1 MPVSSKPKSLHP
13 IEASPIHARR
23 ERVFLVIAGLF
34 LGTLAMLN
42 ILGITRFIEFGR
54 IKGDGDAADWV
65 FAVAIGVLPYPVTFL
80 CTDLISELFGRARA
94 NAVVWVGLLL
104 NGWVLFILWL
114 AGVLPGMDAPVPADA
129 PALIEAMR
137 TANEST
143 GLQIDGQTFDPA
155 AVEYV
160 ATQAGRSTVF
170 FEVRAL
176 AFGAT
181 IASMLAYL
189 LAQFTD
195 VWMFHFW
202 KGLTRGRHL
211 WLRNNGS
218 TLVSQLFDT
227 VAVIL
232 ITAWLGVFDSGPD
245 YQANPVIF
253 LLQLIV
259 TGYAFKFVCALVDTL
274 PLYWLVPRLARWLE
288 IDPIAEHRHL
298 EDPGPDTYR

>member
-1 MPVSSKPKSLHP
+1 MTLHP

-23 ERVFLVIAGLF
+23 ERVFLVMAGLF
-34 LGTLAMLN
+34 IGTLAMLN
-42 ILGITRFIEFGR
+42 ILGITRFIKLGELQWDNESSW
-54 IKGDGDAADWV
+54 I
-65 FAVAIGVLPYPVTFL
+65 FAVAVGVLPYPVTFL

-104 NGWVLFILWL
+104 NGWVLFILWI
-114 AGVLPGMDAPVPADA
+114 AGMLPGLENPVPAQVPELVA
-129 PALIEAMR
+129 ALQAAGSDGPLALGGREFTPEAV
-137 TANEST
+137 
-143 GLQIDGQTFDPA
+143 Q
-155 AVEYV
+155 YV
-160 ATQAGRSTVF
+160 ANQATRSTVF

-189 LAQFTD
+189 AAQFTD

-202 KGLTRGRHL
+202 KRLTRGRHL

-218 TLVSQLFDT
+218 TLASQLIDT

-232 ITAWLGVFDSGPD
+232 ITASLGVFDGQVN
-245 YQANPVIF
+245 YENAPVTF

-259 TGYAFKFVCALVDTL
+259 TGYVFKFVCALVDTA

-288 IDPIAEHRHL
+288 IDPVAEHREL
-298 EDPGPDTYR
+298 SDPGPESAQ

>member
-42 ILGITRFIEFGR
+42 ILGIMKYISFGT
-54 IKGDGDAADWV
+54 IGGLSFGV
-65 FAVAIGVLPYPVTFL
+65 MVGVLPYPITFL
-80 CTDLISELFGRARA
+80 CTDLISELYGRARA

-104 NGWVLFILWL
+104 NGWVLFFLWL
-114 AGVLPGMDAPVPADA
+114 GGALPG
-129 PALIEAMR
+129 
-137 TANEST
+137 
-143 GLQIDGQTFDPA
+143 FDSGETEPSA
-155 AVEYV
+155 FS
-160 ATQAGRSTVF
+160 QMQLF
-170 FEVRAL
+170 

-181 IASMLAYL
+181 FASMAAYL
-189 LAQFTD
+189 MAQFTD

-202 KGLTRGRHL
+202 KRLTRGRHL

-218 TLVSQLFDT
+218 TLVSQIVDT

-232 ITAWLGVFDSGPD
+232 ITYWVGGL
-245 YQANPVIF
+245 ANVLTDDAPVVQQLV
-253 LLQLIV
+253 LLMI
-259 TGYAFKFVCALVDTL
+259 TGYVFKLVCALVDTI

-288 IDPIAEHRHL
+288 IDPLAEHRHL